1 MCGGALQ
8 AESAGMKHS
17 RDELPM
23 LGWTVRALQFD
34 RAQGNGIVDCS
45 AVRRVMRRDA
55 LQCRGA
61 RCSVVSSPGVRR
73 GARQSHTRSWRG
85 RGDMPVRSKGR
96 ASNSSGTLAAT
107 AGGHRRRLPWVVEP
121 DVRCLVIRCWLTS
134 LGCASGERRPTRVG
148 RMWSCSAWPSCRL
161 RRARGSERARAR
173 ALATMPRAECGCG
186 SQPAPLAEEFVP

>member
-1 MCGGALQ
+1 MCGGAFQ
-8 AESAGMKHS
+8 GESAGMKHS
-17 RDELPM
+17 RDAIPM
-23 LGWTVRALQFD
+23 LGWTVRTLQFD
-34 RAQGNGIVDCS
+34 RARGSGMVNCS

-61 RCSVVSSPGVRR
+61 RCSVVSSRGVRR

-96 ASNSSGTLAAT
+96 ASNYSGTLATT

-148 RMWSCSAWPSCRL
+148 RMWFCSAWPSCRL

-173 ALATMPRAECGCG
+173 PLVTMPRAESTCGR
-186 SQPAPLAEEFVP
+186 QPAPLAEEFEP

>member
-1 MCGGALQ
+1 MEFQCSDGPCALCNST
-8 AESAGMKHS
+8 ERRENGM
-17 RDELPM
+17 
-23 LGWTVRALQFD
+23 V
-34 RAQGNGIVDCS
+34 NCS

-61 RCSVVSSPGVRR
+61 RCSVVSSRGVRR

-96 ASNSSGTLAAT
+96 ASNNSGTLATT

-121 DVRCLVIRCWLTS
+121 DVRCLAIRCWLTS
-134 LGCASGERRPTRVG
+134 LGCASGERRPARGG
-148 RMWSCSAWPSCRL
+148 RMWFCSAWPSCRL

-173 ALATMPRAECGCG
+173 PLVTMPRAESTCGR
-186 SQPAPLAEEFVP
+186 QPAPLAQESVP

>member
-1 MCGGALQ
+1 MV
-8 AESAGMKHS
+8 
-17 RDELPM
+17 
-23 LGWTVRALQFD
+23 T
-34 RAQGNGIVDCS
+34 CS
-45 AVRRVMRRDA
+45 ALRRVMRRDA

-61 RCSVVSSPGVRR
+61 RCSVVSSRGVRR

-96 ASNSSGTLAAT
+96 ASNNSGTLATT

-148 RMWSCSAWPSCRL
+148 RMWFCSAWPSCRL

-173 ALATMPRAECGCG
+173 ALVTMPRAECSCG
-186 SQPAPLAEEFVP
+186 RQPAPFGGGVCAIAASAMHEGAACTSAGRVHAHPLWDLNPQSLD